1 MPLALVDFILPKV
14 QSKGLPF
21 FHLSSFITISI
32 VPVLHLNCLETC
44 GHHWWDNNFVLW
56 SNLSFDLQRTPITC
70 HFFKLI

>member
-1 MPLALVDFILPKV
+1 MPLTLVDFILAKV
-14 QSKGLPF
+14 KSKGLPF

-56 SNLSFDLQRTPITC
+56 SNYHLTSKEHQSFVTSLN
-70 HFFKLI
+70 